1 MICSR
6 SELQKIIKRTIEQ
19 ATPEEKRRLREA
31 LLESL
36 GGNRCG
42 ICGDE
47 KRTLLFD
54 VWSKT
59 FFCFQCIGSKPAL
72 PVFYRAITPSD
83 VEFLKELKVVWETT

>member
-1 MICSR
+1 MTCSV
-6 SELQKIIKRTIEQ
+6 SELLELIKRTVAQ
-19 ATPEEKRRLREA
+19 ASPEEKRQPRQA

-59 FFCFQCIGSKPAL
+59 FFCFQCIGSKPTP